1 MSRRVVVNVPFDEEV
16 WGFKSDY
23 PEELS
28 PVLERDEWTAI
39 SNRISADLNRSLVEH
54 WSNIKKWIRCSEIAT
69 LTLVGSVSWFVVI
82 YKIDSHRR
90 LLRQYWKSVRK
101 YLKHLSEQDV
111 RRGRR
116 LQWRLAL
123 DEQRANDEESE
134 TMVPDYC
141 RCIAIEWSR

>member
-1 MSRRVVVNVPFDEEV
+1 MSRRVVVNIPFDENI
-16 WGFKSDY
+16 WGFKPDY

-28 PVLERDEWTAI
+28 SVLERDEWTAI
-39 SNRISADLNRSLVEH
+39 SNRINADLNKSLVEH
-54 WSNIKKWIRCSEIAT
+54 WSNIKKWILGSEIAT
-69 LTLVGSVSWFVVI
+69 LTLVGAVSWFVVM

-90 LLRQYWKSVRK
+90 LLRQYWKGVRK

-111 RRGRR
+111 RRGRM

-123 DEQRANDEESE
+123 DEQRANEQSE
-134 TMVPDYC
+134 TMIPNYC